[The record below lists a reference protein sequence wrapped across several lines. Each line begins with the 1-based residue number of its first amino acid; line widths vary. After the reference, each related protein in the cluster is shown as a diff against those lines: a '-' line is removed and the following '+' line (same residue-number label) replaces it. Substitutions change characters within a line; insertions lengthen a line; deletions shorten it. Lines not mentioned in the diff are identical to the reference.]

1 MRGSRTSGTI
11 CPNAAGQSPGAPV
24 SGAVRIAITVRA
36 GTATRPRP
44 RPSENTASAASAMTR
59 PAVTVAKRVMRGE
72 AVTETGAAISIRR
85 YG

>member
-1 MRGSRTSGTI
+1 MMAAMMRGSRTSSTI
-11 CPNAAGQSPGAPV
+11 CPK
-24 SGAVRIAITVRA
+24 RA
-36 GTATRPRP
+36 GTATRP
-44 RPSENTASAASAMTR
+44 RPSENTASAATR

>member
-1 MRGSRTSGTI
+1 MMRGSRTSSTI

-44 RPSENTASAASAMTR
+44 SENTASAASAMTR

-72 AVTETGAAISIRR
+72 AVTESGAAISIRR